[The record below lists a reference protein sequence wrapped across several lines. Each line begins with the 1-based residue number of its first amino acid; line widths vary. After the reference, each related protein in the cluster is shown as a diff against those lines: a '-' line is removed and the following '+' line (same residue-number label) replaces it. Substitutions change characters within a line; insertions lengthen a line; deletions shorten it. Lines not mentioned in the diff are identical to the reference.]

1 MAQVNFDV
9 IDEGVR
15 AWLQIAAA
23 KNVGLAKLPP
33 VTPGAGYCILYPMP
47 TGRGEGSY
55 FDPEEDREFLY
66 QVTSV
71 GVDARQARALSSRVC
86 YAFIGRTAS
95 GDYAHPINI
104 LGVNVQWRR
113 SDMLGS
119 ILPSG
124 VDLFQVSDTYRLRI
138 GA

>member
-1 MAQVNFDV
+1 
-9 IDEGVR
+9 
-15 AWLQIAAA
+15 
-23 KNVGLAKLPP
+23 
-33 VTPGAGYCILYPMP
+33 
-47 TGRGEGSY
+47 
-55 FDPEEDREFLY
+55 
-66 QVTSV
+66 
-71 GVDARQARALSSRVC
+71 
-86 YAFIGRTAS
+86 
-95 GDYAHPINI
+95 